1 MKFIPQTRI
10 LLVYNR
16 DLKELEDYYKAAET
30 GKFEN

>member
-10 LLVYNR
+10 LYNG
-16 DLKELEDYYKAAET
+16 DLKELEDYYKADET

>member
-10 LLVYNR
+10 LYNG